1 MALFKRLNSKVLKTC
16 QVYSRRNFLSESFE
30 LKVEWNERLK
40 SPIFGQIEAERYFLD
55 IDRQYSRTGLI
66 SHIDLDIFANGFI
79 VSKDQGIV
87 SKKSEIETRMEQA
100 TELIRR
106 FRSTPENIKI
116 LDSTPHAIVR
126 NCADVQQ
133 IDQLIKIL
141 NNPLK
146 FGLFLDD
153 YCTVYLLNKMI
164 KSENWRD
171 ASKVGILMMLQEEF
185 TTPIASQLATYSTLK
200 YVLNMTNE
208 DVWDPIPDEVEPE
221 PEDEVKIRVF
231 EVENPDFD
239 EHFDLVKKEH
249 LLGKTLAKFG
259 QHGMKGSIIDESLQL
274 LGKIFY

>member
-171 ASKVGILMMLQEEF
+171 ASKVGILMMSQEEF